1 MTRPWAGMCRGENCG
16 RLLTF
21 KLKKGC
27 GKYLGEAENGL
38 LFSDEGGV
46 MGAILHRLCLS
57 EMSCQ
62 PPVTRTTPS
71 LESMS

>member
-1 MTRPWAGMCRGENCG
+1 MTRPQAGMCRGENCG

-46 MGAILHRLCLS
+46 MGAILHRLS
-57 EMSCQ
+57 F
-62 PPVTRTTPS
+62 
-71 LESMS
+71 